1 MKPLSDTFPPSPS
14 APSIVLA
21 SASPRRRELLS
32 CLGLR
37 FTVVASL
44 VPETL
49 LAGESPQE
57 HVARL
62 SREKALEVAARPD
75 VPGRWFIGS
84 DTVVVRDDAILGK
97 PEGAAEAADML
108 RSLSGRWHQV
118 WSGYAVFDRHTGRT
132 LSGAVVTRVRFKEL
146 TEREIAGYIATG
158 EPFDKAG
165 AYAIQ
170 GIGAFMVPAIEGSY
184 TSVVGLPLCEVVDA
198 LERLGA
204 VRLFGD
210 AANGETPQPPD
221 LDR

>member
-1 MKPLSDTFPPSPS
+1 MMILLSDSFSPSPT
-14 APSIVLA
+14 APPIVLA

-32 CLGLR
+32 SLGLR
-37 FTVVASL
+37 FTVVASRTH
-44 VPETL
+44 ETL

-57 HVARL
+57 HVVRL
-62 SREKALEVAARPD
+62 SRDKAREVAERPG

-84 DTVVVRDDAILGK
+84 DTVVVRDGIILGK
-97 PEGAAEAADML
+97 PEDPAEAAAML

-118 WSGYAVFDRHTGRT
+118 WSGYAIFDRHAGCT

-198 LERLGA
+198 LEQLGA
-204 VRLFGD
+204 LRLFGEE
-210 AANGETPQPPD
+210 ASGTTP
-221 LDR
+221 